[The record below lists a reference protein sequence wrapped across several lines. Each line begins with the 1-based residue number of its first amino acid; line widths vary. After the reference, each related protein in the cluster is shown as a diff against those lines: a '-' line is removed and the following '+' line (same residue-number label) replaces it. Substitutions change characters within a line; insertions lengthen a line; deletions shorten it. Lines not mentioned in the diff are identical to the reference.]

1 MIDRVFLID
10 DDESFL
16 RSMERRLFA
25 YGLQVQS
32 FRSAEDFL
40 SQVPLDCEGCIL
52 LDVHMPGMTGF
63 DLQDQLNAARSC
75 LPVIFISGMGDIPKT
90 VKAMKNGA
98 ESFLTKVIDTRTLLE
113 TINKALLRCRNNRKK
128 QGELAKKRQQILQL
142 SLRELQVFAALLKG
156 WSNRQIAEHLQLA
169 ERTVKYHRTMLSRRY
184 GINSPV
190 EMMKIIMEAEIS
202 ESDLEEWI
210 SNRDSNRNPEQ

>member
-1 MIDRVFLID
+1 MIDQVFLID

-16 RSMERRLFA
+16 RSMQRRLFA

-32 FRSAEDFL
+32 FRSAQEFL

-52 LDVHMPGMTGF
+52 LDIQMPVMTGF
-63 DLQDQLNAARSC
+63 DLQDHLNATDSC
-75 LPVIFISGMGDIPKT
+75 LPIIFISGKGDIPTT

-98 ESFLTKVIDTRTLLE
+98 ESVLTKVIDTRTLLE
-113 TINKALLRCRNNRKK
+113 AINKALLRCRKNRTE
-128 QGELAKKRQQILQL
+128 QRELTKKREQILQL

-156 WSNRQIAEHLQLA
+156 WSNRQIAEHIQLA

-184 GINSPV
+184 GFNSPV
-190 EMMKIIMEAEIS
+190 EMMKIMMEAELS

-210 SNRDSNRNPEQ
+210 SNYDSNRDPEQ